1 MTSVLPGGNN
11 TFVPSHE
18 ASGKL
23 VVDYSRNVKKFAV
36 NDYSQMVK
44 CPKSVGLYMKSTIW
58 EGGRVIDDDAND
70 SLWEDGE
77 NAPGGRD
84 GTSEHE
90 YLPFTTERRVFPFTL
105 GNKGVEQATW
115 DIVAQ
120 NAQRKAQQAMTVRT
134 MKAVK
139 AVTTTG
145 NHLSSHVIDISTLSG
160 NTGTWAASTSA
171 RQDIHRSLDVA
182 RDKILDDTLAAVD
195 IDDLYLVI
203 NTTLARYLAESQEIV
218 EYIKGSPDALA
229 QVRGELRSSNQNGEF
244 GLPAKLYGLNLKI
257 EKTRR
262 VTTRKR
268 ATTTVTQVLPTATPF
283 ITARPGGLQGTYG
296 APSFSALSCFMYEE
310 MTTETKKDVDNRRT
324 SGRVVE
330 DYKFILTAPEA
341 AIMFQNAV

>member
-1 MTSVLPGGNN
+1 MAGVLPGGNN

-23 VVDYSRNVKKFAV
+23 CVDYSRNVKKFAI
-36 NDYSQMVK
+36 NEYSQIVK
-44 CPKSVGLYMKSTIW
+44 APKSVGYYMKATID

-70 SLWEDGE
+70 SLWMDGE

-90 YLPFTTERRVFPFTL
+90 YKAFSTERRVFTFTL
-105 GNKGVEQATW
+105 GDKGIEQATW

-120 NAQRKAQQAMTVRT
+120 HAQRKAQQAMTVRT

-139 AVTTTG
+139 AITTTG
-145 NHLSSHVIDISTLSG
+145 NHIASHVLDVTAMSG

-182 RDKILDDTLAAVD
+182 RDLILDDTLAAVD

-203 NTTLARYLAESQEIV
+203 NSTLARQLAESQEIV
-218 EYIKGSPDALA
+218 DYIKGSPEALA
-229 QVRGELRSSNQNGEF
+229 QVRGELKGSNQNGEF
-244 GLPAKLYGLNLKI
+244 GLPSKLYGLNLKV

-268 ATTTVTQVLPTATPF
+268 ATRAVTQVLPTATPF
-283 ITARPGGLQGTYG
+283 ITARPGGLSGTYG
-296 APSFSALSCFMYEE
+296 APSFSALTCFMYEE
-310 MTTETKKDVDNRRT
+310 MTAETKKDKDNRRT

-330 DYKFILTAPEA
+330 DYIFLLTAPEA

>member
-1 MTSVLPGGNN
+1 MTAVLPGGNN
-11 TFVPSHE
+11 TFIPSHE

-23 VVDYSRNVKKFAV
+23 CVDYSRNVKKFAV
-36 NDYSQMVK
+36 NDYSQIVTA
-44 CPKSVGLYMKSTIW
+44 PKSVGYYMKATID
-58 EGGRVIDDDAND
+58 EGGRVISDTADD
-70 SLWEDGE
+70 SLWSDGE

-90 YLPFTTERRVFPFTL
+90 YKAFMTERRVFTFTL
-105 GNKGVEQATW
+105 GDKAIDQATW

-134 MKAVK
+134 MKAVT
-139 AVTTTG
+139 AMTTTG
-145 NHLSSHVIDISTLSG
+145 NHIASHVVDITATSG
-160 NTGTWAASTSA
+160 NTGTWAASTSN

-182 RDKILDDTLAAVD
+182 RDLILDDTLAAVD

-203 NTTLARYLAESQEIV
+203 NSTLARQMAECQEIV

-229 QVRGELRSSNQNGEF
+229 QIRGELKGSNQNAEF
-244 GLPAKLYGLNLKI
+244 GLPSKLYGLNLKV

-268 ATTTVTQVLPTATPF
+268 ATRSVSSVLPTATPF
-283 ITARPGGLQGTYG
+283 ITARPGGLSGTYG
-296 APSFSALSCFMYEE
+296 APSFSALTCFMYEE
-310 MTTETKKDVDNRRT
+310 MTTETKKDKDNRRT
-324 SGRVVE
+324 SGRIVE
-330 DYKFILTAPEA
+330 DYVFVLTAPEA